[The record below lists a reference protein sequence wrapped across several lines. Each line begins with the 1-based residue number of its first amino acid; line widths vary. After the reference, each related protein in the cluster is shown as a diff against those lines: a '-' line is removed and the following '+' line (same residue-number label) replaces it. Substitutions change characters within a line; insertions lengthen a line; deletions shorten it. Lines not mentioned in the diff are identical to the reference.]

1 MNINVAPEKPQA
13 AAAAAVAPFRIERL
27 GASLGAE
34 ILGFDLK
41 APVAEDTFKAF
52 EAALVEHKVLV
63 LRDQHLTTEQHVRF
77 SRMFGD
83 LEVHPMRPQGEFPEI
98 LVLDNDKDNPVLS
111 TDVWHSDTTFRKT
124 PTRYTILRCEIIPDI
139 GGDTLW
145 ANMEA
150 AHDGLS
156 DTFRGMIAG
165 LRAVHD
171 FQNFIEHMHRRRR
184 IDHHAGLAIVRLNQ
198 MERAVQMN
206 TGFLMHGDPVRAS
219 FRKRRNKLIRILD
232 HQMAIERHIRK
243 GFAERSDNG
252 RPDGQIWYEVSVHHV
267 QMQNRAAAIERGLG
281 FGAQLRKVCRQNR
294 GCQFNDGCHR
304 SAPLSRTTFAR
315 NSIIREDLFLPSKI
329 DVRAIPSLQRSS

>member
-1 MNINVAPEKPQA
+1 MNINVAPEKPQS

-34 ILGFDLK
+34 ILGLDLK

-111 TDVWHSDTTFRKT
+111 TDVWHSDTTFRT
-124 PTRYTILRCEIIPDI
+124 NPTKYTILHCQIMPEL

-150 AHDGLS
+150 AYEGLS
-156 DTFRGMIAG
+156 EIFRGMIAG

-171 FQNFIEHMHRRRR
+171 FQNFRVLFKNTAEDRAKLHRMEDMFPNPSHPVVRTHPVTGRKGIYVNPQFTLRIEGMEPAESRAILDVLFAQARVPEYQFRLRWAPGMIVFWDNRSTQHYAANDYYPARRR
-184 IDHHAGLAIVRLNQ
+184 
-198 MERAVQMN
+198 MERTAVV
-206 TGFLMHGDPVRAS
+206 GDVP
-219 FRKRRNKLIRILD
+219 
-232 HQMAIERHIRK
+232 
-243 GFAERSDNG
+243 
-252 RPDGQIWYEVSVHHV
+252 
-267 QMQNRAAAIERGLG
+267 
-281 FGAQLRKVCRQNR
+281 C
-294 GCQFNDGCHR
+294 
-304 SAPLSRTTFAR
+304 
-315 NSIIREDLFLPSKI
+315 
-329 DVRAIPSLQRSS
+329 